1 MAGVISED
9 FAARKRKILAQLA
22 VPDAEYTDASPKGTV
37 DAGIRDLIDELNGLD
52 GSPARAQ
59 DADNGMAKGDE
70 EGIEGNDD
78 DAAAARPAGTATLAA
93 IGGKGG
99 GGNWLFV
106 SHDPVVI
113 ADSKGHE
120 MDLKD
125 VLGLKNSHEAGED
138 DGSPLREDSSSMISS
153 RLIHFKFEP
162 MILHVLT
169 ASPAHAQL
177 LLRCGLQAGF
187 RESGAINLTASAG
200 PGGAEMAPTPMVAIR
215 CMGLTFESLVGVKKE
230 GGDGDEKIQC
240 TVTPA
245 YLRTLVDIGNER
257 FAENTRRI
265 QRFRS
270 AVLEATSPVSG
281 GPKLKGDGSVWEDA
295 EARRERKKAEG
306 LKRKAALQN
315 QQPSQDDQSS
325 ENAVPA
331 AGDDD
336 DAGLSLNTAFA

>member
-52 GSPARAQ
+52 GFVTTSSCGGRVSVFVEGVKKRSPARAQ

-120 MDLKD
+120 RDLKD

-162 MILHVLT
+162 MVSKYLAHVHDGQPQSGEG
-169 ASPAHAQL
+169 ASGLSPFLSGYRRSRSSWSFLVRGVHADQEL
-177 LLRCGLQAGF
+177 DTSRPY
-187 RESGAINLTASAG
+187 RITSAR
-200 PGGAEMAPTPMVAIR
+200 PTPPTLRSPSRVPRER
-215 CMGLTFESLVGVKKE
+215 CHQSDRKRRAGR
-230 GGDGDEKIQC
+230 GGDGTHAHGSD
-240 TVTPA
+240 
-245 YLRTLVDIGNER
+245 
-257 FAENTRRI
+257 
-265 QRFRS
+265 
-270 AVLEATSPVSG
+270 PVH
-281 GPKLKGDGSVWEDA
+281 GSD
-295 EARRERKKAEG
+295 
-306 LKRKAALQN
+306 L
-315 QQPSQDDQSS
+315 
-325 ENAVPA
+325 
-331 AGDDD
+331 
-336 DAGLSLNTAFA
+336 